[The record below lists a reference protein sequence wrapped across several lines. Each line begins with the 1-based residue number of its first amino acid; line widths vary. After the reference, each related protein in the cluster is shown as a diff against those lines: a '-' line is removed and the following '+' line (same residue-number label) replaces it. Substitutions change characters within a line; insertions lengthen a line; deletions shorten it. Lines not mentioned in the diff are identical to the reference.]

1 MNTFE
6 YHGEQWKEEYEELYK
21 RRQMAQAMGGAEALR
36 KHRER
41 GRLNARERMDALL
54 DTGSFREMGKLSGK
68 GRYDENGRFI
78 DMSPVNAIIG
88 TGKIDRRTVV
98 VSGDDY
104 TLRAGSSESTISDK
118 WIYAERMAMTIGAPL
133 IRMVDSAGGSVKL
146 LAQMR
151 GTKIPGYPTWPAI
164 KLLEH
169 VPVVG
174 IALGSCAGLG
184 AMKVLLSHFSVMV
197 RDQAQVFAAGPP
209 VVKQAYGIEIDKNDL
224 GGYKVHRRSA
234 LVHNEAVDEED
245 AFAQVRRFLSYLPRN
260 SEQLA
265 SRTECQDSPE
275 RVEDWLADAIPKDR
289 RKIFDPRKILAAICD
304 TDSIFEIGRWQGGS
318 VITALA
324 RIDGYP
330 VGILC
335 SDPKI
340 AGGAMTVAAAYKTE
354 RHVKLCDTFGLPV
367 INFVDQPGNA
377 TGPEAELQGTLLA
390 AVRVLE
396 TIEKANTPWFS
407 VIMRRCFG
415 MAGGMHAPKHFP
427 ALNHRVAWP
436 SARWGSIPI
445 EGGVYAAHRRE
456 IDQAPDPDAKRQELE
471 GQYHHLGSPFRTA
484 EAFGI
489 LDIIDPRE
497 TRSILCDWVAEA
509 WEVMGQRKSRS
520 RDAR

>member
-1 MNTFE
+1 MQTFE
-6 YHGEQWKEEYEELYK
+6 YDGQQWKEEYEELYK
-21 RRQMAQAMGGAEALR
+21 RRKMAQAMGGQEALR
-36 KHRER
+36 KHKER

-54 DTGSFREMGKLSGK
+54 DSDSFREMGRIAGK
-68 GRYDENGRFI
+68 GRYDENGHFI

-88 TGKIDRRTVV
+88 TGKIENRTVV

-104 TLRAGSSESTISDK
+104 TLRAGSSESTIADK
-118 WIYAERMAMTIGAPL
+118 WIYAERMAMTMSVPL
-133 IRMVDSAGGSVKL
+133 VRMVDSAGGSVKL
-146 LAQMR
+146 LAQMH

-164 KLLEH
+164 RLLDQ

-234 LVHNEAVDEED
+234 LVHNEAVDEAD
-245 AFAQVRRFLSYLPRN
+245 AFAQVKRFLSYLPPS

-265 SRTECQDSPE
+265 ARTVTEDTPD
-275 RVEDWLADAIPKDR
+275 RVEQWLADAIPKDR

-304 TDSIFEIGRWQGGS
+304 RDSVFEIGRWQGGS

-335 SDPKI
+335 NDPKI

-390 AVRVLE
+390 AVRVLG
-396 TIEKANTPWFS
+396 TIEKANIPWFT

-456 IDQAPDPDAKRQELE
+456 IDGADDPVATREQLE
-471 GQYHHLGSPFRTA
+471 AQYHHLGSPFRTA

-497 TRSILCDWVAEA
+497 TRSMLCEWVDQA
-509 WEVMGQRKSRS
+509 WQVLQ
-520 RDAR
+520 ARRGRGSAV

>member
-1 MNTFE
+1 MQTFE
-6 YHGEQWKEEYEELYK
+6 YHGQQWKAEYEELYK
-21 RRQMAQAMGGAEALR
+21 RRKMAQAMGGEAALQ
-36 KHRER
+36 KHKDR
-41 GRLNARERMDALL
+41 GRLNARERIDALL
-54 DTGSFREMGKLSGK
+54 DSGSFREMGRLSGK
-68 GRYDENGRFI
+68 GRYDEKGQFI
-78 DMSPVNAIIG
+78 DMTPVNAIIG
-88 TGKIDRRTVV
+88 TGKVSSKTVV

-118 WIYAERMAMTIGAPL
+118 WIYAERLAITLGAPL

-146 LAQMR
+146 LAQMG

-164 KLLEH
+164 KLMDK
-169 VPVVG
+169 VPVIG

-209 VVKQAYGIEIDKNDL
+209 VVKQAYGIDIDKNEL

-234 LVHNEAVDEED
+234 LVHNEAVDEAD
-245 AFAQVRRFLSYLPRN
+245 AFAQVKRFLSYLPPN
-260 SEQLA
+260 SDQLA
-265 SRTECQDSPE
+265 ERTVPDDSPD
-275 RVEDWLADAIPKDR
+275 RVEEWLADAIPKDR

-304 TDSIFEIGRWQGGS
+304 RDSVFEIGRWQGGS
-318 VITALA
+318 VITAFA

-335 SDPKI
+335 NDPKI

-354 RHVKLCDTFGLPV
+354 RHVKLCDTFGLPI
-367 INFVDQPGNA
+367 INLVDQPGNA
-377 TGPEAELQGTLLA
+377 TGPEAELQGTLLS
-390 AVRVLE
+390 AVRVL
-396 TIEKANTPWFS
+396 TAIEHADVPWFT

-456 IDQAPDPDAKRQELE
+456 IDSAEDPVALREQLE
-471 GQYHHLGSPFRTA
+471 AQYHHLGSPFRTA
-484 EAFGI
+484 ESFGI

-497 TRSILCDWVAEA
+497 TRSLLCEWVDQA
-509 WEVMGQRKSRS
+509 WHMLAAKRGTKK
-520 RDAR
+520 